1 MAGGGGQAGPLDP
14 AADAALT
21 RTNRRV
27 LAALCAAF
35 LVMSVGVYLD
45 TGEAGEQLVL
55 DEQGRLGVRVWREK
69 NCIAC
74 HQLYGMG
81 GYIGP
86 DLTNAISRVG
96 GRTVEWVLGHGRGAM
111 PDFEITREE
120 AAGVAAFL
128 EAVDATGT
136 FPPRSWPPK
145 WFAETDRPAPR
156 EAQGP

>member
-1 MAGGGGQAGPLDP
+1 MAGGSGPHVPLNPDE
-14 AADAALT
+14 DAALT

-27 LAALCAAF
+27 LGVLCLAF
-35 LVMSVGVYLD
+35 LVVSAGVYLD
-45 TGEAGEQLVL
+45 PGEAGEQLVL
-55 DEQGRLGVRVWREK
+55 DEQGRAGLVVWRNK

-81 GYIGP
+81 GYMGP

-96 GRTVEWVLGHGRGAM
+96 ERTVEWVLGHGRGQM
-111 PDFEITREE
+111 PDFEISREE

-128 EAVDATGT
+128 SAVDATGT

-145 WFAETDRPAPR
+145 WFAETERPAPR
-156 EAQGP
+156 EDGP

>member
-1 MAGGGGQAGPLDP
+1 MAGGSGSHVPLDP
-14 AADAALT
+14 AEDAALT
-21 RTNRRV
+21 RINRRV
-27 LAALCAAF
+27 LAVLCLAF
-35 LVMSVGVYLD
+35 LVMSVGVYRD
-45 TGEAGEQLVL
+45 PGEAGEQLVL
-55 DEQGRLGVRVWREK
+55 DDQGREGLVVWRQK

-96 GRTVEWVLGHGRGAM
+96 ERTVEWVLDHGRGQM
-111 PDFEITREE
+111 PDFEISRKE

-128 EAVDATGT
+128 AAVDATGT

-145 WFAETDRPAPR
+145 WFAETERPAPR
-156 EAQGP
+156 EEGP